1 VGVDERREA
10 SGLLVRDDLSLVVCD
25 NTGLVAILDPGL
37 ALPGP
42 HREIPL
48 RGGRGLVVDEAFGPA
63 TEAAARALQS
73 ARGLGVD
80 GIVGPLTR
88 RAMEQAVGL

>member
-42 HREIPL
+42 TGRSHYAVE
-48 RGGRGLVVDEAFGPA
+48 GGW
-63 TEAAARALQS
+63 S
-73 ARGLGVD
+73 S
-80 GIVGPLTR
+80 TR
-88 RAMEQAVGL
+88 RSGLRPRPLPVRYRAPAGWVSTASSGR